1 MYLSEA
7 LPLVRGQG
15 EDACDVVVF
24 RRLLLFGE
32 VADDVEASVVPLAP
46 DITFEIGIISLLC

>member
-1 MYLSEA
+1 MYLAEA
-7 LPLVRGQG
+7 FPLVRGQR

-46 DITFEIGIISLLC
+46 DITKEIKIF